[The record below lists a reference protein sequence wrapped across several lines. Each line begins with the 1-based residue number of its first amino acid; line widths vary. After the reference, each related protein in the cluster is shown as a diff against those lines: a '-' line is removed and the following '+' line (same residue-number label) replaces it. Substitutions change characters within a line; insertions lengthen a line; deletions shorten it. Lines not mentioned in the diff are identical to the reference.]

1 MRQRLLITAVL
12 AMALSGWYAAY
23 RTVRFTITVASE
35 LARADS
41 QTSLRP
47 RAQSTL
53 VMDRFGQP
61 AFSFYSEQRIDIPI
75 GQVSRYMLEA
85 IVAVEDRR
93 FYSHYGLDP
102 IRIVGAALR
111 NVKAGKVREGGST
124 ITQQLA
130 RAGRLSPART
140 FERKLRESMLALQ
153 LETRYSKARILQEY
167 LNTVYFGEG
176 FYGVEAAS
184 RGYFAKPASE
194 LAPGEAALLAALVR
208 APAHD
213 APCVSIE
220 RARQRRNL
228 VLRLMRNQGR
238 ITDLELAAGLRS
250 PLPSSAHG
258 HASLLR
264 ADSEGD
270 GGYFQEQIRQQLVA
284 MFGSERVLRGG
295 LRVYSTYDPRA
306 AASRRTGDTRPR
318 GRDRQDASRREGPAG
333 QPGRDRSRHRRCRG
347 ARRRP
352 ELRREPFQPRHA
364 GQTAGRIRLQTDHLC
379 GGARARV
386 RARNGTPRSRRTDR
400 GRRRAVASGRR
411 AREQPVHAAAG
422 PERVEQS
429 CRRATAPG
437 RGRRHRRHLCP
448 SPRDRLGAAERS
460 VARARHRRS
469 DVARAHRGIRGLCQS
484 GPARRAALPDTR
496 RGRRWHGHLVR
507 AVTRRRAPSVRPRPS

>member
-23 RTVRFTITVASE
+23 RTVRFTIMVASE
-35 LARADS
+35 LTRADG

-75 GQVSRYMLEA
+75 GHVSRYMLEA

-258 HASLLR
+258 HASLR
-264 ADSEGD
+264 ADSDGD
-270 GGYFQEQIRQQLVA
+270 GGFQEQIRQQLVA

-295 LRVYSTYDPRA
+295 LRVYSTYDPR
-306 AASRRTGDTRPR
+306 
-318 GRDRQDASRREGPAG
+318 
-333 QPGRDRSRHRRCRG
+333 
-347 ARRRP
+347 
-352 ELRREPFQPRHA
+352 
-364 GQTAGRIRLQTDHLC
+364 LQ
-379 GGARARV
+379 R
-386 RARNGTPRSRRTDR
+386 
-400 GRRRAVASGRR
+400 
-411 AREQPVHAAAG
+411 
-422 PERVEQS
+422 
-429 CRRATAPG
+429 
-437 RGRRHRRHLCP
+437 
-448 SPRDRLGAAERS
+448 AAERAIRDR
-460 VARARHRRS
+460 VAEI
-469 DVARAHRGIRGLCQS
+469 GKM
-484 GPARRAALPDTR
+484 R
-496 RGRRWHGHLVR
+496 RGAKDLQGSLVAIDPVTGDVVALVGAGTSPTALSTAPRKPDGRPDLPSNRSSMRRHSSAGM
-507 AVTRRRAPSVRPRPS
+507 RRNGYPRPGRTD